1 MESGQ
6 PRTQGDRQP
15 EGTRASSPGARRKRI
30 VALTIIALAAVW
42 LIAFILSNTET
53 VRVSFVFGHVSV
65 SLIWAMLICAVLGAL
80 LALAIPRLRRR
91 S

>member
-1 MESGQ
+1 MESAQTG
-6 PRTQGDRQP
+6 TQGDRQP
-15 EGTRASSPGARRKRI
+15 EGAPASSPGARRKRI
-30 VALTIIALAAVW
+30 VAFTNIALAAVW

-53 VRVSFVFGHVSV
+53 VRVSFVFGHVSL
-65 SLIWAMLICAVLGAL
+65 SLIWVMIICAVLGAG